1 MSEIKVL
8 TGGIF
13 RDERGEL
20 VFMNEYNL
28 AGASRYYIIKHDNT
42 DVIRGWHGHQF
53 EGKWFQCLKGAFNL
67 AFVKVDNW
75 EDPSPQLVPEKFHLT
90 ETKSEL
96 ICLPEGY
103 ANCIRATEP
112 DSMLLVFSGKELPE
126 AALDS
131 WRWPAQMWGGDK
143 L

>member
-8 TGGIF
+8 QGGIF
-13 RDERGEL
+13 EDHRGKL
-20 VFMNEYNL
+20 VHLNDYDL
-28 AGASRYYIIKHDNT
+28 KGANRYYIIKQADPT
-42 DVIRGWHGHQF
+42 IIRGWHGHQF
-53 EGKWFQCLKGAFNL
+53 EGKWFQCLKGGFNL

-75 EDPSPQLVPEKFHLT
+75 ENPSPDLVSEKFHLT
-90 ETKSEL
+90 ENKSEL

-112 DSMLLVFSGKELPE
+112 DSLLLVFSGKRLPE
-126 AALDS
+126 AELDS
-131 WRWPAQMWGGDK
+131 WRWPVEMWGGDQ